1 MISNNRDKI
10 AYPVQ
15 YETEILLKDGT
26 TILLKPMRMEDAAK
40 WTGFL
45 NRLGPDRAYLK
56 FPHGYPELDIENAQ
70 AFCTVDYYD
79 TFAFTAVVHREDEKD
94 LVGVG
99 KYLRMPDGHSAV
111 VALVIEEDYQGR
123 GLGTALME
131 QLSIV
136 ARKNEIDTFIVDVHE
151 KNKRMLNLFRDYGY
165 RVTSELRDGIFH
177 IIAPLIKNQT
187 VTEKED
193 ARLRAATLKSLQW
206 LLKPQSVAVVGAS
219 RYPGTIGFL
228 LVNGMVQS
236 GFTGTIYPVNPNAES
251 ILNLK
256 AYPSITSL
264 PEAPDMVIIAVPA
277 KLVNKVAEECGH
289 KGVHSLV
296 VISDGFSEIG
306 PEGAAREAELRDIVF
321 GHGMR
326 LIGPNCMGVINT
338 DPSIKMNGTFSP
350 VYPPEGNVAFL
361 SQSGAMG
368 LVVLEYASNLD
379 LGISSFVSIGN
390 RADISSNDLLEYWE
404 QDPATDVVL
413 LYLESF
419 GNPSKFSRVSRR
431 VSKRKPIIAVKGG
444 TTQAG
449 LRAAASHTGAMA
461 TSNVISDV
469 LFRNAGIIR
478 VNLMEEMFD
487 AATLLSN
494 QPLPRGRRLVIV
506 TNGGGPGI
514 IAADASA
521 RQGLILP
528 QPTPELAAKLKTVIK
543 RDITVHNPIDTT
555 AGATAEEFK
564 GILQILA
571 ASQDN
576 DAVLV
581 IFIPPVSENTE
592 AFEKAIRDV
601 SDDFRTNSKPLVTC
615 FLGQRGLNTNLGPRG
630 KSVPSYPFPEEAIV
644 AVARAVEYSEIQR
657 RPAGIIPKFQG
668 IEKKIARDMVDKAIS
683 KAQQKPLWLEPQEI
697 SDLLACYGIRFVD
710 TVMADS
716 SLKAEEAAVKMGFP
730 VVLKLDSPTITHKSD
745 VGGVKLDLNSIEEV
759 KKAYNDIKAAL
770 QKLGRANEM
779 RGVIVQ
785 KMIKQGIESIVGV
798 TQDPY
803 FGPVMMFGSG
813 GIYAELLEDVNFKL
827 HPLTDVDA
835 RDMISS
841 LKMSKLYQGYRGAP
855 PADITAL
862 QDLLLRL
869 SAMVEDL
876 PQVHELDFN
885 PVKVLA
891 NGQGYYV
898 VDARISLK

>member
-1 MISNNRDKI
+1 I
-10 AYPVQ
+10 
-15 YETEILLKDGT
+15 LKDGST
-26 TILLKPMRMEDAAK
+26 LLLEPIRIEDVAK
-40 WTGFL
+40 WEGFVK
-45 NRLGPDRAYLK
+45 RLEPDRAFLK
-56 FPHGYPELDIENAQ
+56 FPHGYPQLNIDDAK
-70 AFCTVDYYD
+70 AFCSVDYYD
-79 TFAFTAVVHREDEKD
+79 TFAFTAKVNRGDDRVI
-94 LVGVG
+94 VAVG
-99 KYLRMPDGHSAV
+99 KYLRMEDGHSAV
-111 VALVIEEDYQGR
+111 VALVIEEDFQGR

-131 QLSIV
+131 QLSVV
-136 ARKNEIDTFIVDVHE
+136 ARKNDIDTFIVNVYE

-177 IIAPLIKNQT
+177 IVAPLIRNQT
-187 VTEKED
+187 VTEKEE

-219 RYPGTIGFL
+219 RYPGTIGYL
-228 LVNGMVQS
+228 HVNGLIQS

-256 AYPSITSL
+256 AYPSITAL

-277 KLVNKVAEECGH
+277 KIVNKVADECGH
-289 KGVHSLV
+289 KGVHSLI

-306 PEGAAREAELRDIVF
+306 PEGATREAELRDIVF

-379 LGISSFVSIGN
+379 LGISTFVSVGN
-390 RADISSNDLLEYWE
+390 RGDISSNDLLEYWE
-404 QDPATDVVL
+404 QDAATDVVL

-419 GNPSKFSRVSRR
+419 GNPGKFSRVSRR
-431 VSKRKPIIAVKGG
+431 VSRRKPIIAVKGG

-469 LFRNAGIIR
+469 LFKNAGIIR

-521 RQGLILP
+521 RQGLVLP

-555 AGATAEEFK
+555 AGATAEEFR

-571 ASQDN
+571 PSQDN

-581 IFIPPVSENTE
+581 IFIPPVSEDTA

-601 SDDFRTNSKPLVTC
+601 SDDFRTNGKPLLAC

-644 AVARAVEYSEIQR
+644 ALSRAVEYSEIQR
-657 RPAGIIPKFQG
+657 RPAGVIPKISG
-668 IEKKIARDMVDKAIS
+668 IERKTAHDMVDQILSRA
-683 KAQQKPLWLEPQEI
+683 AQKPVWLEPKQI
-697 SDLLACYGIRFVD
+697 SDLLACYGIRFVN
-710 TVMADS
+710 TIAANSAVQA
-716 SLKAEEAAVKMGFP
+716 AEVAETIGFP
-730 VVLKLDSPTITHKSD
+730 VVLKLDSATITHKSD
-745 VGGVKLDLNSIEEV
+745 VGGVKIDLNSTDEV
-759 KKAYNDIKAAL
+759 KNAFTAIKA
-770 QKLGRANEM
+770 
-779 RGVIVQ
+779 
-785 KMIKQGIESIVGV
+785 S
-798 TQDPY
+798 
-803 FGPVMMFGSG
+803 
-813 GIYAELLEDVNFKL
+813 
-827 HPLTDVDA
+827 
-835 RDMISS
+835 
-841 LKMSKLYQGYRGAP
+841 
-855 PADITAL
+855 
-862 QDLLLRL
+862 
-869 SAMVEDL
+869 
-876 PQVHELDFN
+876 
-885 PVKVLA
+885 
-891 NGQGYYV
+891 
-898 VDARISLK
+898 